1 MCDKYTI
8 SEKIEL
14 VTLIS
19 ALKDYNEVI
28 NSLRETGLIKE
39 TQPKL
44 YLETSQNMGKNWQR
58 LWSSKIR

>member
-19 ALKDYNEVI
+19 TLKDYNEVI
-28 NSLRETGLIKE
+28 NSLRETRTHHKE

-44 YLETSQNMGKNWQR
+44 YLETSLNMGKN
-58 LWSSKIR
+58 

>member
-8 SEKIEL
+8 SEKIKL

-28 NSLRETGLIKE
+28 NSLRETRTHQGNPTEVI
-39 TQPKL
+39 
-44 YLETSQNMGKNWQR
+44 YGN
-58 LWSSKIR
+58 